1 MVCIGGE
8 EGNSEETRQERNTLL
23 KNTEETSQSIL
34 RHEPQSKK
42 LGLYK
47 MAYPNLMFQHLHVAQ
62 RPRRSRVSVLYPRAP
77 VCSDCQE
84 AKL

>member
-8 EGNSEETRQERNTLL
+8 EGNSEETRQGRNTLL

-47 MAYPNLMFQHLHVAQ
+47 MAYDTGKEE
-62 RPRRSRVSVLYPRAP
+62 RPTSFHHRELSSA
-77 VCSDCQE
+77 
-84 AKL
+84 AKGF